1 MTKTDIIKHNI
12 AIAIYDGYRF
22 VENTSNPSLYT
33 FGGYLK
39 HKENDKVVLPEMLDY
54 HKSYNSLMRVVELIE
69 KTNDTLSITKD
80 TCRIVHRTNG
90 IRYFEGTRDAKFSSK
105 KFEAIYKMV
114 INIVS
119 NG

>member
-12 AIAIYDGYRF
+12 AIALYDGYRF
-22 VENTSNPSLYT
+22 VENTSNPSLYA

-39 HKENDKVVLPEMLDY
+39 HKENNKVVLPEMLDY
-54 HKSYNSLMRVVELIE
+54 HKSYISLMRVVELIE

-80 TCRIVHRTNG
+80 TCRIVQPTKG
-90 IRYFEGTRDAKFSSK
+90 IRYFKGAGDAKFSSK
-105 KFEAIYKMV
+105 KIESIYKMV

-119 NG
+119 SE